1 LAPEWLL
8 VLPNVEKFTDW
19 NEGIKI
25 LPPLE
30 QVQTVMK
37 IRGLSCVYMSEAS
50 SLKTQATIGC
60 TWTAQ
65 HQRGS
70 SILFRKIFSPV
81 PYGSQLWATKL
92 IILWKTS
99 ELFEQKS

>member
-37 IRGLSCVYMSEAS
+37 NRGLSCVYMSEPSLLKNATTMELDVLGQRSIKDDHSYFSEKFSLPFLIAAS
-50 SLKTQATIGC
+50 FGLPNLSY
-60 TWTAQ
+60 
-65 HQRGS
+65 S
-70 SILFRKIFSPV
+70 
-81 PYGSQLWATKL
+81 
-92 IILWKTS
+92 
-99 ELFEQKS
+99 